1 MTIAKDK
8 PTVEEKSTLEELVAE
23 ISRFEAIISEWDE
36 SQRCVVVGL
45 KRAIEDLHK
54 EALTRLIR
62 TVKQESLEAL
72 RHAVEDEVVYGILRY
87 HELVKPPQAP
97 LEQRI
102 QAALEAV
109 RPSLKSHD
117 GDVELVAV
125 KLPDTV
131 EIRLI
136 GNCSHCVA
144 SSLTLTEGI
153 EHTIKAYCPEIT
165 HVVAVN
171 KTKEADLSL
180 TSPFYH
186 PIEYKWV
193 EVTTVEKIPEWG
205 VLAVEAGGNSVILWR
220 KGDLITCYRNAC
232 THLAYPIDMGQVS
245 SGIITCPFHRF
256 KYKLETGQCLTAP
269 ELPLESYPVR
279 VDGDKVFV
287 QVEK

>member
-8 PTVEEKSTLEELVAE
+8 PTLEEKSTLEELVAE
-23 ISRFEAIISEWDE
+23 IGRFEAIISEWDE

-72 RHAVEDEVVYGILRY
+72 RHAVEDEIVYGILRY

-102 QAALEAV
+102 QTALEAV

-131 EIRLI
+131 EIRLM

-153 EHTIKAYCPEIT
+153 EQTIKAYCPEIT

-171 KTKEADLSL
+171 KTKEADLNL
-180 TSPFYH
+180 TSPFYQ
-186 PIEYKWV
+186 PREYQWF

-205 VLAVEAGGNSVILWR
+205 VLAAKAGENSVILWK

-256 KYKLETGQCLTAP
+256 KYKLENGQCLTAP

-279 VDGDKVFV
+279 VEGNKVFV

>member
-8 PTVEEKSTLEELVAE
+8 PTVEEKSNLEELVAE
-23 ISRFEAIISEWDE
+23 IGRFEAIISEWDE

-62 TVKQESLEAL
+62 SVKKESLEAL

-153 EHTIKAYCPEIT
+153 EQTIKAYCPEIN

-180 TSPFYH
+180 TSPFDH
-186 PIEYKWV
+186 PRWV

-205 VLAVEAGGNSVILWR
+205 VLAAEVDGQRLILWR
-220 KGDLITCYRNAC
+220 KDDLIRCYRNAC

-279 VDGDKVFV
+279 VDGNKVFV
-287 QVEK
+287 QVDK